1 MRLKHQSGLTKT
13 FSETAMGEGNV
24 AAGGDGNADLRRES
38 RLTLSLYEDKDHRGG
53 FQPNI
58 KQATKSNN

>member
-1 MRLKHQSGLTKT
+1 
-13 FSETAMGEGNV
+13 MGEGNV
-24 AAGGDGNADLRRES
+24 AAGGYGNADLRRES